1 MNLTAAAT
9 RAFVLALILV
19 TPSRPAESAPDDGG
33 SFGSDQAFQNYLKK
47 KKKPRPPARAYEF
60 DADGAPAQD
69 APAPAAEPSVAS
81 APGAAAESITNN
93 QHAGVDEGGIV
104 KNYGDYLVILRRGRL
119 FTVRMGQSD
128 LTPISAV
135 DAFGPD
141 VDPAGTWYDEMLVS
155 DGTIAVI
162 GYSYA
167 RGGTEVGLLD
177 IDGAGHI
184 RYRATYD
191 MRSNDY
197 YSSRNYASRLIDHKL
212 IFYSPLYF
220 SPYDDTQAF
229 MPAVRRWH
237 RGARP

>member
-1 MNLTAAAT
+1 MNLKVAAI
-9 RAFVLALILV
+9 RAFIIALTLV
-19 TPSRPAESAPDDGG
+19 APAMPAESAPDEGG
-33 SFGSDQAFQNYLKK
+33 SFGSDQEFQNYLKK

-60 DADGAPAQD
+60 SEDLAQP
-69 APAPAAEPSVAS
+69 APAPAAEPSTAS
-81 APGAAAESITNN
+81 APAGAAAESITNN

-141 VDPAGTWYDEMLVS
+141 VDPAGTWYDEMLGAA
-155 DGTIAVI
+155 GTIAVI

-167 RGGTEVGLLD
+167 RGGTEVGLFD